1 MIDKKDKKE
10 KMSIEDLARM
20 MQAGFLGLEERLS
33 GRMDRMEV
41 RMETRMDGIET
52 RMDGMESR
60 MGSIET
66 RIGNLELRAFTEEE
80 KDEILSLVRH
90 YDKRLEAETLGK
102 DFVLLTREE
111 YDIFVKLAG
120 IANRFK
126 EEKSYA

>member
-1 MIDKKDKKE
+1 MTDKKE
-10 KMSIEDLARM
+10 KKENMSIEDLARM

-33 GRMDRMEV
+33 GRMDRMETRMEV
-41 RMETRMDGIET
+41 RME
-52 RMDGMESR
+52 GMESK

-80 KDEILSLVRH
+80 KDEILSLIRH

-126 EEKSYA
+126 EENTYA

>member
-1 MIDKKDKKE
+1 
-10 KMSIEDLARM
+10 MSIEDLARM

-33 GRMDRMEV
+33 GRMDRMET
-41 RMETRMDGIET
+41 RME
-52 RMDGMESR
+52 GMESK

-80 KDEILSLVRH
+80 KDEILSLIRH

-126 EEKSYA
+126 EENTYA